1 MTDVKPGSRGSGAD
15 DPDTS
20 APSPAVTPEPSRPA
34 PPQGPVSAGGADYE
48 TSGVRVGL
56 IVGGL
61 LALGLWFN
69 WPMTV
74 VILGIVLMLFLHEA
88 GHFLTA
94 KWTGMKAT
102 EFFIG
107 FGPKIWS
114 ITRGETEYGLKVLPA
129 GAYVRIIGMN
139 NLDEVPPEDEA
150 RAYRQQTFPRR
161 LLVVLAGPA
170 THFVMAWILLFVL
183 LVGFGLPTAFFEGEN
198 AELESTNWN
207 VHTVTEDSAASAAGL
222 QRGDKVVAFDG
233 HEVDNFG
240 ELTDQIQAG
249 EVGQEVTL
257 TVLRDGETFDTTTS
271 LVARPDDATGG
282 EPGTPFLGVGPAI
295 ANDAETMGVI
305 PAIGKATTGVGTVTK
320 QSVVAIGGF
329 FSPSGISGFADSVSE
344 GSGDDGNESQGSPSG
359 GRVQEE
365 PDDSNRMLSIVGA
378 VRLGA
383 QLGEEGIAGLLV
395 FFLSIN
401 VFVGLLNLLPLL
413 PFDGGHAAV
422 AIYERIR
429 SRPGRAYH
437 ADVTKL
443 LPVAYAVVMGLVVL
457 GVTTLYLDLV
467 NPVSL

>member
-1 MTDVKPGSRGSGAD
+1 MTDLKPGSADSGSSQTGASAGSGH
-15 DPDTS
+15 
-20 APSPAVTPEPSRPA
+20 PA
-34 PPQGPVSAGGADYE
+34 PPSGPVRGDDYT
-48 TSGVRVGL
+48 TSGTRVAV
-56 IVGGL
+56 IVLGL
-61 LALGLWFN
+61 LALGLWAS

-74 VILGIVLMLFLHEA
+74 VSLGIVGMLFLHEA

-114 ITRGETEYGLKVLPA
+114 FTRGETEYGLKVLPA

-139 NLDEVPPEDEA
+139 NLDEVEAEDEP
-150 RAYRQQTFPRR
+150 RAYRQQSFPRR

-170 THFVMAWILLFVL
+170 THFVMAWVLLFVL
-183 LVGFGLPTAFFEGEN
+183 LVGYGLPSGFFSGDQD
-198 AELESTNWN
+198 AELQSTNWR
-207 VHTVTEDSAASAAGL
+207 VDTVSENSAAAAADL
-222 QRGDKVVAFDG
+222 EPGDKVVAFDG
-233 HEVDNFG
+233 HEVQTFG
-240 ELTDQIQAG
+240 ELTDEIQAG

-257 TVLRDGETFDTTTS
+257 TVRRDGETFDTTTS
-271 LVARPDDATGG
+271 LVARPDDVTGG
-282 EPGTPFLGVGPAI
+282 EPGTPFLGVRPAI
-295 ANDAETMGVI
+295 ASDAEPLGVFQ
-305 PAIGKATTGVGTVTK
+305 AAGRATTGVGAVTK

-344 GSGDDGNESQGSPSG
+344 GADDGDTTATPQGG
-359 GRVQEE
+359 KVQDE
-365 PDDSNRMLSIVGA
+365 PDDGNRMLSIVGA

-383 QLGEEGIAGLLV
+383 QLGEEGLAGLLV

-401 VFVGLLNLLPLL
+401 IFVGLLNLLPLL

-422 AIYERIR
+422 AVYERIR
-429 SRPGRAYH
+429 SRDGRAYH

-457 GVTTLYLDLV
+457 GVTTLYLDIV

>member
-1 MTDVKPGSRGSGAD
+1 MTDLKPGSADSGS
-15 DPDTS
+15 S
-20 APSPAVTPEPSRPA
+20 LPAGEPAGPAHPEPPS
-34 PPQGPVSAGGADYE
+34 GPVSGDGYE
-48 TSGVRVGL
+48 TNGLRVGL
-56 IVGGL
+56 IVLGL
-61 LALGLWFN
+61 LGLGLWAS

-74 VILGIVLMLFLHEA
+74 VILGIVVMLFLHEA

-114 ITRGETEYGLKVLPA
+114 FTRGETEYGLKVLPA

-139 NLDEVPPEDEA
+139 NLDEVPPEDEP

-170 THFVMAWILLFVL
+170 THFVIAWVLLFVL
-183 LVGFGLPTAFFEGEN
+183 LVGFGLPSGFFSGDED
-198 AELESTNWN
+198 AQLQSTNWT
-207 VHTVTEDSAASAAGL
+207 VHAVTDDSAAAAAGL
-222 QRGDKVVAFDG
+222 ERGDKVVAFDG
-233 HEVDNFG
+233 DPVATFG
-240 ELTDQIQAG
+240 ELTDEIRAG

-257 TVLRDGETFDTTTS
+257 TVLRDGETFDTTTQ
-271 LVARPDDATGG
+271 LVARPDDASGG

-295 ANDAETMGVI
+295 ASDAEPTGVI
-305 PAIGKATTGVGTVTK
+305 DAAGRATTGVGSVTR
-320 QSVVAIGGF
+320 QSVAAIGGF

-344 GSGDDGNESQGSPSG
+344 GADDAGGSGSSG
-359 GRVQEE
+359 GGSVQSE
-365 PDDSNRMLSIVGA
+365 PEDGNRMLSIVGA

-383 QLGEEGIAGLLV
+383 QLGEDGIASLLV

-401 VFVGLLNLLPLL
+401 IFVGLLNLLPLL

-429 SRPGRAYH
+429 SRNGQTYH

-457 GVTTLYLDLV
+457 GVTTLYLDIV

>member
-1 MTDVKPGSRGSGAD
+1 MTDLKPGSADSGS
-15 DPDTS
+15 S
-20 APSPAVTPEPSRPA
+20 LPAGEPAGPAHPEPPS
-34 PPQGPVSAGGADYE
+34 GPVSGDGYE
-48 TSGVRVGL
+48 TNGLRVGL
-56 IVGGL
+56 IVLGL
-61 LALGLWFN
+61 LGLGLWAS

-74 VILGIVLMLFLHEA
+74 VILGIVVMLFLHEA

-114 ITRGETEYGLKVLPA
+114 FTRGETEYGLKVLPA

-139 NLDEVPPEDEA
+139 NLDEVPPEDEP

-170 THFVMAWILLFVL
+170 THFVIAWVLLFVL
-183 LVGFGLPTAFFEGEN
+183 LVGF
-198 AELESTNWN
+198 
-207 VHTVTEDSAASAAGL
+207 DSAAAAAGL
-222 QRGDKVVAFDG
+222 ERGDKVVAFDG
-233 HEVDNFG
+233 DPVATFG
-240 ELTDQIQAG
+240 ELTDEIRAG

-257 TVLRDGETFDTTTS
+257 TVLRDGETFDTTTQ
-271 LVARPDDATGG
+271 LVARPDDASGG

-295 ANDAETMGVI
+295 ASDAEPTGVI
-305 PAIGKATTGVGTVTK
+305 DAAGRATTGVGSVTR
-320 QSVVAIGGF
+320 QSVAAIGGF

-344 GSGDDGNESQGSPSG
+344 GAEDAGGSGSSG
-359 GRVQEE
+359 GGSVQSE
-365 PDDSNRMLSIVGA
+365 PEDGNRMLSIVGA

-383 QLGEEGIAGLLV
+383 QLGEDGIASLLV

-401 VFVGLLNLLPLL
+401 IFVGLLNLLPLL

-429 SRPGRAYH
+429 SRNGQTYH

-457 GVTTLYLDLV
+457 GVTTLYLDIV